1 VFQRVRSLFT
11 KQRKSVSPEGPKRQP
26 TSPNVNFDSSRDLWN
41 DIGSPAG
48 WSGEPYLATN
58 VDVSAVGRLRFP
70 PHLERGLVS
79 KTTILLADDNS
90 SVLAHVSKMLEK
102 EKDCDVVAAISNGTT
117 VVCECLRLRP
127 NVIILDISMGELSGI
142 DVARELRDS
151 GCTAKIIFLTVHE
164 DRDYMNAAMGAGGSA
179 YVVKSRLSLDLFS
192 AISAVLSNKLFVS
205 ANLLNERP

>member
-1 VFQRVRSLFT
+1 VFRRVRSLFT
-11 KQRKSVSPEGPKRQP
+11 NKRKSVSPEGHKRQP
-26 TSPNVNFDSSRDLWN
+26 TSPNVNFDSSRHLWN
-41 DIGSPAG
+41 DIESLEG
-48 WSGEPYLATN
+48 WSGEPYLANEPTR
-58 VDVSAVGRLRFP
+58 VRLADCES

-102 EKDCDVVAAISNGTT
+102 EKDCKVVAAISNGTT

-127 NVIILDISMGELSGI
+127 NVIILDISMGELNGI

-164 DRDYMNAAMGAGGSA
+164 DPDYMNAAMGAGGSA

-192 AISAVLSNKLFVS
+192 AISAVLSNKVFVS
-205 ANLLNERP
+205 ANLLNERL